1 MQHIFEIMDKSG
13 RKIHLSKERWG
24 EHIKYYHPEIQEP
37 QEIENV
43 LKNPEVINPSDRD
56 ENVRW
61 YYKYNKQRKRYFKV
75 SVKYL
80 NGEGFVITAHYTR
93 KIE

>member
-1 MQHIFEIMDKSG
+1 VAHIFEVIDKFG

-24 EHIKYYHPEIQEP
+24 QHIKPIHPEIQNPE
-37 QEIENV
+37 EIEEV
-43 LKNPEVINPSDRD
+43 LKNPGIVNPSDRD

-80 NGEGFVITAHYTR
+80 NGKGYVITAHYAR

>member
-1 MQHIFEIMDKSG
+1 MNHIFEVTNKSG

-24 EHIKYYHPEIQEP
+24 EHIRPIHPEIKEP
-37 QEIENV
+37 EEIEKV
-43 LKNPEVINPSDRD
+43 LKNPEVINQSDRD
-56 ENVRW
+56 EDVRW

-80 NGEGFVITAHYTR
+80 NGNGFVITAHYTR

>member
-1 MQHIFEIMDKSG
+1 MDYVFEIKDKTG

-24 EHIKYYHPEIQEP
+24 VHIRPLHPEIELP
-37 QEIENV
+37 EEIEEV
-43 LKNPEVINPSDRD
+43 LKSSEVVNPSDRD

-61 YYKYNKQRKRYFKV
+61 YYKYNKERKRYFKV

-80 NGEGFVITAHYTR
+80 NGEGFVITAHYTK

>member
-1 MQHIFEIMDKSG
+1 MEHVFEIIDKSG

-24 EHIKYYHPEIQEP
+24 EHIKLIHPEIKEP
-37 QEIENV
+37 EEIENV
-43 LKNPEVINPSDRD
+43 LKNPDTITPSDRD
-56 ENVRW
+56 KNVRW
-61 YYKYNKQRKRYFKV
+61 YYKYDKQRKRYFKV

-80 NGEGFVITAHYTR
+80 NGKGYVITAHYTR

>member
-1 MQHIFEIMDKSG
+1 M
-13 RKIHLSKERWG
+13 G
-24 EHIKYYHPEIQEP
+24 EHIKPIHPEIQNPE
-37 QEIENV
+37 EIEEV
-43 LKNPEVINPSDRD
+43 LKNPDIVNRSDRD

-80 NGEGFVITAHYTR
+80 NGKGYVITAHYTR
-93 KIE
+93 KVE